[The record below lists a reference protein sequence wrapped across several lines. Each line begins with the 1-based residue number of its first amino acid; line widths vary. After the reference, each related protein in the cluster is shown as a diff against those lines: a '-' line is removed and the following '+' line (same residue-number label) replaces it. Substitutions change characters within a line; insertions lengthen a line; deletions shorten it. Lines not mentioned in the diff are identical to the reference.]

1 MEAILETPTDDATML
16 VDAQI
21 TTRLIQF
28 HDALVERGQ
37 LPPAP
42 PAEDPANYPLPG

>member
-1 MEAILETPTDDATML
+1 MEAILEAPATTSASFNPE
-16 VDAQI
+16 VDAMI
-21 TTRLIQF
+21 TERLLKF

-42 PAEDPANYPLPG
+42 PAEAATQQS

>member
-1 MEAILETPTDDATML
+1 MEAILEPVSINTIPQNEF
-16 VDAQI
+16 DAQI
-21 TTRLIQF
+21 TARLIRF

-42 PAEDPANYPLPG
+42 PAEESTPQS